1 MMGIEGGQDERGS
14 RDHGGGG
21 GQDGQDGQDEMDGF
35 WGVSAG
41 VVLDVGT
48 GSSGGGG
55 GDGLGTGSSALMVGR
70 RGLAGGFGNSRAGDR
85 LWRGG
90 QAPTV
95 EGDRSE
101 KLGTGS
107 NWVETPPAMGV
118 SGRPCSIL
126 LSFFRQRAV
135 RLNGP
140 GRMRPRR
147 GPQPRCGL
155 VREGRWAEGEALV
168 PRPTLG

>member
-1 MMGIEGGQDERGS
+1 MVRMNR
-14 RDHGGGG
+14 
-21 GQDGQDGQDEMDGF
+21 MVF
-35 WGVSAG
+35 WGSVG

-55 GDGLGTGSSALMVGR
+55 GDGLGTGSDGEGR
-70 RGLAGGFGNSRAGDR
+70 GGWLGDR
-85 LWRGG
+85 LERSAAGRKRVGG
-90 QAPTV
+90 RLRELQGWGQTPTV

-118 SGRPCSIL
+118 SGRPCCIL
-126 LSFFRQRAV
+126 LSFLRQRAV
-135 RLNGP
+135 HLNGP

-147 GPQPRCGL
+147 GPQPRCGW
-155 VREGRWAEGEALV
+155 VREERWTQGRPRASADPGLEAQ
-168 PRPTLG
+168 RRWRWGRKRCFG